1 MAKPLR
7 VSRRSFLKAA
17 ARAGAASA
25 LGFTG
30 GRFARAAKQARK
42 RPNVL
47 FIAIDDLRTELGCYG
62 VPDAQS
68 PHIDALAR
76 SGLTF
81 DRAYCQQ
88 AVCNP
93 SRASLLTGLRPD
105 SAKVW
110 DLVTHFRDTVPD
122 VVTLPQ
128 YFKQHGYH
136 AVGMGKIFHNTFPDP
151 RSWSEPKPSPR
162 GCHLYSKAT
171 RKRQAER
178 RKKFLAQGKTQAW
191 INGYRRGPAT
201 EAVDMPEE
209 ETYDGALGRL
219 AIETLE
225 RVAGRD
231 EPFFLAVGFIRPHL
245 PFVAPRK
252 YWDLYNRDQLSLA
265 ADPHLPEGCPPMAM
279 NTMYELRCYED
290 FLNSPPPGKGL
301 LTEVQARRLKHGY
314 YACVSF
320 IDALV
325 GRLLAALARLGLAD
339 DTVVCLWGDHGWK
352 LGELGSW
359 CKQTNYEWDT
369 RVPLIVRAPGAG
381 VRGVHSNAL
390 VEFVDLYPTLAELCG
405 LPLPDHLEGTSLAPL
420 LAKPD
425 RRWKSAAFSQFRRR
439 HGGEE
444 YMGFAM
450 RTDRYRYVEWRNRK
464 TGHVAARELYDH
476 QADAGETRNLA
487 GDSAHA
493 DRVARLGEQLR
504 AGWKAARPPH
514 ARTEA
519 HAP

>member
-1 MAKPLR
+1 
-7 VSRRSFLKAA
+7 
-17 ARAGAASA
+17 
-25 LGFTG
+25 
-30 GRFARAAKQARK
+30 
-42 RPNVL
+42 
-47 FIAIDDLRTELGCYG
+47 
-62 VPDAQS
+62 
-68 PHIDALAR
+68 
-76 SGLTF
+76 
-81 DRAYCQQ
+81 
-88 AVCNP
+88 
-93 SRASLLTGLRPD
+93 
-105 SAKVW
+105 
-110 DLVTHFRDTVPD
+110 
-122 VVTLPQ
+122 
-128 YFKQHGYH
+128 
-136 AVGMGKIFHNTFPDP
+136 MGKIFHNTFPDP

-369 RVPLIVRAPGAG
+369 RVPHRAGARRGRAGRALERPRRVR
-381 VRGVHSNAL
+381 R
-390 VEFVDLYPTLAELCG
+390 
-405 LPLPDHLEGTSLAPL
+405 PLPDACRTLRP
-420 LAKPD
+420 
-425 RRWKSAAFSQFRRR
+425 AAAGPPRR
-439 HGGEE
+439 HEP
-444 YMGFAM
+444 
-450 RTDRYRYVEWRNRK
+450 R
-464 TGHVAARELYDH
+464 AA
-476 QADAGETRNLA
+476 
-487 GDSAHA
+487 
-493 DRVARLGEQLR
+493 LGE
-504 AGWKAARPPH
+504 ARPAVEVGRLQPVPPPP
-514 ARTEA
+514 RR
-519 HAP
+519 